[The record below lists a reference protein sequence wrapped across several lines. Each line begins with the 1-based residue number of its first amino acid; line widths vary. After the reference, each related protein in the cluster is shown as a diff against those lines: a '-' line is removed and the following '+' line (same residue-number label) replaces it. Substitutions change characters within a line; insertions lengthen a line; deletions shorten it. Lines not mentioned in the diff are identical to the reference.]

1 MKLTVYFIT
10 CAKSG
15 DESLSGYNLTKPI
28 KLSFLSQIQFFYL
41 DSQTCKL
48 KKWLIIKILEL
59 VAFWFQIS
67 EASGTRIFLGFRKGK
82 IKSIESHCAKYEENL
97 SPLTRSARRS
107 GKADFRY
114 NYYDTHTGPVLQRLG
129 WSILKESIWTHRI
142 RCAGSGGSQHCQIH
156 NLNDKQLYIIKT
168 HHSDG

>member
-1 MKLTVYFIT
+1 MKKSKSSHFLELVAFWLLISHKRWTWKIFKFSQMKLKVYFIT

-107 GKADFRY
+107 GKADS
-114 NYYDTHTGPVLQRLG
+114 L
-129 WSILKESIWTHRI
+129 I
-142 RCAGSGGSQHCQIH
+142 
-156 NLNDKQLYIIKT
+156 
-168 HHSDG
+168 